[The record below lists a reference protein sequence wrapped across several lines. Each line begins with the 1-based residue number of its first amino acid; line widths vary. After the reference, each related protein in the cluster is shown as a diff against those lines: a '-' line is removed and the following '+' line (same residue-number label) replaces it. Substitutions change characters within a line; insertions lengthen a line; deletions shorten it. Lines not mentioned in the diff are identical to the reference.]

1 MTGRWGGRD
10 SEVERTLYNPQ
21 ESRERANDVAVTLKK
36 DLSKEANF
44 LQRWG
49 ERLRG
54 KSASKQD
61 AKMERLKSKIIDA
74 IKDD

>member
-21 ESRERANDVAVTLKK
+21 ESRERANDVAVTLRK

-61 AKMERLKSKIIDA
+61 AKMERLKSRISEILEKE
-74 IKDD
+74 